1 MGTVWVRHAPASAA
15 IVRRAVSDAL
25 HRAGASDSNAFDGA
39 LIASELVSNAVRH
52 APALPSGQLRVSWF
66 LDEDSYTISVTDGG
80 GLDHLSLPT
89 PALRETSGRGLR
101 IVAALAADWG
111 VIPGTATATVWA
123 RGLLTGATEL
133 GAELPA
139 ALST

>member
-52 APALPSGQLRVSWF
+52 APALPSGQLRVTWS

>member
-1 MGTVWVRHAPASAA
+1 VGTVWVRHAPASAA

-52 APALPSGQLRVSWF
+52 APALPSGQLRVTWS